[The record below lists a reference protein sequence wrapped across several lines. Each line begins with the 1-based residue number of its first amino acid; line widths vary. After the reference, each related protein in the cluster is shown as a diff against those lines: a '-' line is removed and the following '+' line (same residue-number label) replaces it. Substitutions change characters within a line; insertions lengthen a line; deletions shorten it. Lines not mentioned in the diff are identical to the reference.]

1 MPLAVARPAERLDRL
16 KQEVARRDPSVPE
29 GTADLRSPRNS
40 RAASMPD
47 QLRALLDAPFVTAE
61 IAAQSAP
68 ADLATLLQ
76 LIALRTADPIWFDS
90 ALPAAMSLAG
100 WDGIR

>member
-1 MPLAVARPAERLDRL
+1 MPLAVARPAERLERL
-16 KQEVARRDPSVPE
+16 TQEVARRDPPVPE
-29 GTADLRSPRNS
+29 GTAGLRPPRNG
-40 RAASMPD
+40 RAGGMPD

-76 LIALRTADPIWFDS
+76 LIALRLADPIWFDS
-90 ALPAAMSLAG
+90 ALPAAINLAG
-100 WDGIR
+100 GDGIR

>member
-16 KQEVARRDPSVPE
+16 KQEVARRDPPVPE
-29 GTADLRSPRNS
+29 GTAGLRSPRNG
-40 RAASMPD
+40 RAAGMPD

-76 LIALRTADPIWFDS
+76 LIALRLADPIWFDS
-90 ALPAAMSLAG
+90 ALPAAIGLAG